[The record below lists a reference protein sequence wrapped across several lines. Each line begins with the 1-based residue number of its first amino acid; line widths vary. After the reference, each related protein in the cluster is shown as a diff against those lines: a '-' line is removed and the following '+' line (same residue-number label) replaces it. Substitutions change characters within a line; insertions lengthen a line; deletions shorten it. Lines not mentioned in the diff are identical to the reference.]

1 MKNRLTFLKNTILLL
16 GGGLLVLA
24 LVSCENFLRG
34 AEVQKEIEE
43 AIAIANSNS
52 VTYNIVTDK
61 GSGTVNLTQITGKK
75 KDSFELIFTTE
86 ENWQFVCWEVI
97 NKDTGTVVQDVMK
110 FTPSDKPETKC
121 TITNPKENVL
131 IHAKCVQIPTIVSV
145 EPEGTGY
152 ANTPIKV
159 KFNMPVEAEDVSLEQ
174 TLFKSSNI
182 SIKCNG
188 TTLTY
193 SDYYETPVFNDDK
206 TELTFNPKSDL
217 ENGLLLKK
225 YMTDNNI
232 GVASVEVVFSS
243 DIVVATGDSFLPIKN
258 PSFTVN
264 FLSTIETAPPEKKA
278 LVVSRDASLSIANA
292 ESFAA
297 DKIFHDKN
305 VAKKSK
311 DITDDQYEQLVLQNA
326 CNGTV
331 YIYGRYVDEGSGV
344 KSVVVTEKRT
354 NDIDRN
360 VTNDLHTTEYT
371 SSNAE
376 FITIDKEVRF
386 LITHVLS
393 VETGAVT
400 LTVDVCD
407 VCMNANSS
415 VYSIVKNSEGVWP
428 YFNNGK
434 DSSYYYSN
442 MSNTWINLDT
452 YKTALCTYLCDYS
465 NLTIENQLWDTAD
478 GMELYYPIDFPID
491 KVNIVIEYKDISNQ
505 LTTSAY
511 ENWEYIGCDYYGNV
525 TLVDLG
531 MKPDSSIKLITQD
544 FLGNRKEKVLWT
556 FPSAQTKLFLEIT
569 KHEDAE
575 NPANSYADVV
585 FHNEDGSVAN
595 PVLIRTNSQ
604 GQKECSLLKKIN
616 PGYTYNVMINGVI
629 LDNCSFSYDTPVA
642 QSVSKVLIK
651 NVDVTKSKENSYLTA
666 TVKIDDDSWNN
677 YDMIYLEYMKNYY
690 DSKNVFFQRGITEV
704 SFDFLNTY
712 IYEDN
717 SEYRKIYIYGIKDNK
732 ISAENY
738 YEMQKQSIQD
748 KDYDNCAP
756 GYGNY
761 KMNGE
766 NYFID
771 FYDDGTGLN
780 NCSAQVINEAYN
792 INKTYELGNDG
803 TFTIPYLLLFPSSS
817 KPSRLYVNASDIAGN
832 HFVDEGI
839 NILPQL
845 TRQPKIELFK
855 KLDDGSIILN
865 NQTDGDCFI
874 GYSYVDDNGGFE
886 HELSSNETVEG
897 EHQDNGEYVGKTKI
911 SKSELDCI
919 STSYIKIVFIDGY
932 YGFTNPI
939 YYYNGAGACS
949 NENDYLI
956 PNGRLGNSFVVG
968 SGAPVFVQTVV
979 TAVPFEECST
989 WDYKEWE
996 YFKEEY
1002 GQKILN
1008 ISPSATSKVYYV
1020 PTDEIPSGY
1029 SYVVIAHYSDN
1040 HVVMSDVMVR

>member
-1 MKNRLTFLKNTILLL
+1 MR
-16 GGGLLVLA
+16 GSD
-24 LVSCENFLRG
+24 VSKQLN
-34 AEVQKEIEE
+34 E
-43 AIAIANSNS
+43 AIEIANAKTI
-52 VTYNIVTDK
+52 TYNIVADK
-61 GSGTVNLTQITGKK
+61 GSGDLNLTQITGKK
-75 KDSFELIFTTE
+75 KDSFELIFTPQ

-97 NKDTGTVVQDVMK
+97 NKDSGEVVPDVMK
-110 FTPSDKPETKC
+110 FTPADKPETKC

-131 IHAKCVQIPTIVSV
+131 IHAKCIQIPTIVSV

-174 TLFKSSNI
+174 TLFKSSNV

-188 TTLTY
+188 KTLTY
-193 SDYYETPVFNDDK
+193 SDYYETPVFNEAK
-206 TELTFNPKSDL
+206 TELTFIPKSDL

-232 GVASVEVVFSS
+232 GVASVEVAFSS

-258 PSFTVN
+258 PAFTVN
-264 FLSTIETAPPEKKA
+264 FLSTIETTPPEKKA
-278 LVVSRDASLSIANA
+278 LVVSRDSALSIANA

-305 VAKKSK
+305 VATKAK

-344 KSVVVTEKRT
+344 KSVVVTEKHT
-354 NDIDRN
+354 HDIDGV

-407 VCMNANSS
+407 ICMNANTT
-415 VYSIVKNSEGVWP
+415 VYSIIKNSEGIG
-428 YFNNGK
+428 FTFSARK
-434 DSSYYYSN
+434 KLDYYSTN
-442 MSNTWINLDT
+442 MANSWINLDT
-452 YKTALCTYLCDYS
+452 YKTALCTYLCEYR
-465 NLTIENQLWDTAD
+465 NLTIENQQWDVAD
-478 GMELYYPIDFPID
+478 DMELYYPIDFPID
-491 KVNIVIEYKDISNQ
+491 KVNIAIEYKNI
-505 LTTSAY
+505 
-511 ENWEYIGCDYYGNV
+511 ENELQTAVYDNWSYIGSDYYGDV

-531 MKPDSSIKLITQD
+531 MQPDSTIKLITQD
-544 FLGNRKEKVLWT
+544 YLGNRKEEVLWT
-556 FPSAQTKLFLEIT
+556 FPSAQTKLFLDIT
-569 KHEDAE
+569 KHDNEE
-575 NPANSYADVV
+575 NPNDSYADVE
-585 FHNEDGSVAN
+585 FYNEDGSVAT
-595 PVLIRTNSQ
+595 PVLIRINNQ
-604 GQKECSLLKKIN
+604 GEKECSFEKKIQ
-616 PGYTYNVMINGVI
+616 PGYSYNVMLNGVI
-629 LDNCSFSYDTPVA
+629 LNNCSFTYDTPVA

-738 YEMQKQSIQD
+738 YTMQKQSIQD

-771 FYDDGTGLN
+771 FNDDGTGLN

-839 NILPQL
+839 NILPKL
-845 TRQPKIELFK
+845 TRQPRIELFA
-855 KLDDGSIILN
+855 KLNDGSIILN
-865 NQTDGDCFI
+865 NQLGGCVVV
-874 GYSYVDDNGGFE
+874 GYRYVDAKGGFE

-897 EHQDNGEYVGKTKI
+897 EHQYDGEYVGKTKI
-911 SKSELDCI
+911 SKTQLD
-919 STSYIKIVFIDGY
+919 SFSDSYIKIVFYDDY
-932 YGFTNPI
+932 VEYKGFTNPI
-939 YYYNGAGACS
+939 YYYNGADACS

-968 SGAPVFVQTVV
+968 SGAPVFVQTVA
-979 TAVPFEECST
+979 TSVPFEECST

-1020 PTDEIPSGY
+1020 PTNIPSGY

-1040 HVVMSDVMVR
+1040 HVVMSDVMVK